1 MRLCYACE
9 HRVEEAWKVC
19 PACSA
24 RLKLG
29 ERFRIE
35 GELGSGAQSVVYKGV
50 DLTKSEDEFFVL
62 KVAKGKHRFFG
73 EVSLL
78 EHEYDCLC
86 KIDNPNI
93 IKAYE
98 YGEIEGCEFILM
110 EWFEGEPLNR
120 RIRQAGLFDM
130 LTAMSIARQIC
141 HALEGIHEIEVVH
154 RDIKLKNILV
164 NDANEIKLIDL
175 GIASRQDGGLGTYLG
190 FIGTREYAAP
200 EQFLQKG
207 VDVRTDIYSFG
218 IVLYFLFTGR
228 FPFDRETKQSS
239 EELMHFHLHEPPP
252 PPSTFNPRIKPMLD
266 RLILKCLAKEKE
278 GRYQTI
284 QDVAQALE
292 AAQQEYSSQSNL
304 PSMRPPSAFLPERS
318 RFSEVDSDF
327 PPPSELPPT
336 EIEQKETVPGSY
348 APLQP
353 ITPISASPRRR
364 RLLGVLGAIAGVA
377 LGVFALIYFTDL
389 RLWLAAW
396 LLGSPVAG
404 GGIEIGTPPVERFV
418 SSEGRLHLFTDR
430 KGRIVGVVTSRGE
443 GPPSVEGKG
452 KVTLLSPVPPEL
464 PLARPLIWR
473 TDRVKIRSEDFVFPF
488 ELFHQI
494 FLESDPA
501 SIEVCFGTRWRCAR
515 VRLPPGAWSHPTP
528 LFSWETPFP
537 LPPSGGPPGLDG
549 IVPYPQRLALEV
561 RTEEG
566 TIVSSD
572 TEVVTSAQTWRALLA
587 QWARHNREAIAQ
599 AYVTGGGEAITVTL
613 EAEFAGETLRWGTL
627 HLTTVTTVTAWDC
640 PSPRRCRFTWLGPPS
655 AHFELHPRAMPETQW
670 HIRNV
675 KRERLPYRTE
685 FSPPPLRSLTSLSAR
700 IDAEE
705 GMGGEFLL
713 LTVEAPTG
721 NPPTFRRRARGQ
733 IELVGEKTLSVT
745 TYIPVDV
752 TVYVG
757 GRRRFTDRCADHC
770 LFDLEKALA
779 GWTERFQGDRLD
791 YEVRVNG
798 LPVARFPVVGKQA
811 PSPSRPTAKPKGQ
824 GATPTPAAP
833 PPACPKEMIDFGRFC
848 IDRYEFTVGVCHQIP
863 ECRQFLKDET
873 YLALSRKFPEIA
885 WKEPD
890 APLVSVKFEEAERFC
905 RLRLGA
911 RGRLPTVAEWQ
922 RAAQGIEQL
931 DLRTFNILGSAEE
944 GPRLRSVHAL
954 GKDVSRSG
962 LVGMGGNV
970 SEWAS
975 GKGQRP
981 YACGKGFDESA
992 A

>member
-50 DLTKSEDEFFVL
+50 DLTKSEDVFFVL
-62 KVAKGKHRFFG
+62 KVAKGKYRFFG

-86 KIDNPNI
+86 KIDNPYI

-98 YGEIEGCEFILM
+98 HGEIEGCEFILM

-141 HALEGIHEIEVVH
+141 HALEAIHEIEVVH

-239 EELMHFHLHEPPP
+239 EELMHFHLHESPP
-252 PPSTFNPRIKPMLD
+252 PPSTFNPRIRPMLD

-278 GRYQTI
+278 RRYQTI
-284 QDVAQALE
+284 QEVAQALE

-318 RFSEVDSDF
+318 RFSDVDSDF

-364 RLLGVLGAIAGVA
+364 RLLGILGAIAGVA

-389 RLWLAAW
+389 RLRLAAW

-404 GGIEIGTPPVERFV
+404 GGIEIALPPVERFV
-418 SSEGRLHLFTDR
+418 SEGERLHLFADR
-430 KGRIVGVVTSRGE
+430 EGRIVGVATLRDE
-443 GPPSVEGKG
+443 GPPSVVGKG
-452 KVTLLSPVPPEL
+452 KVTLLSPVPSQL
-464 PLARPLIWR
+464 PPARPLIWR
-473 TDRVKIRSEDFVFPF
+473 TDRVKIRSDDFVLPF
-488 ELFHQI
+488 ESFHQI
-494 FLESDPA
+494 FLESDPS
-501 SIEVCFGTRWRCAR
+501 SIEVCFGTAWRCAK
-515 VRLPPGAWSHPTP
+515 VRLPSGGWSYPTP
-528 LFSWETPFP
+528 LFSWETHFP
-537 LPPSGGPPGLDG
+537 LPPVGGPPELDG
-549 IVPYPQRLALEV
+549 IVPYPQQITFEMH
-561 RTEEG
+561 TKGG

-572 TEVVTSAQTWRALLA
+572 TEVVTSAQTWHALLSRWA
-587 QWARHNREAIAQ
+587 QRNRQEIAET
-599 AYVTGGGEAITVTL
+599 YVTGGGEAITMTL
-613 EAEFAGETLRWGTL
+613 EAAFSGETLRWGTL
-627 HLTTVTTVTAWDC
+627 HLATVTAITAWDC
-640 PSPRRCRFTWLGPPS
+640 PSPRRCRFTWIGPPG
-655 AHFELHPRAMPETQW
+655 AHLELHPRAMPATKW
-670 HIRNV
+670 RLRDG
-675 KRERLPYRTE
+675 KRVRLPYRTE
-685 FSPPPLRSLTSLSAR
+685 FSPPRLRSLSSLVAR
-700 IDAEE
+700 IEAKE
-705 GMGGEFLL
+705 GIGGEFPL
-713 LTVEAPTG
+713 LTVEAPTAD
-721 NPPTFRRRARGQ
+721 PPTFRRRGRGK
-733 IELVGEKTLSVT
+733 IEIAGEKTISVT
-745 TYIPVDV
+745 TYLPVDV
-752 TVYVG
+752 EIYIG
-757 GRRRFTDRCADHC
+757 GHRRFAKRCEDRC
-770 LFDLEKALA
+770 LVDLEAAIA
-779 GWTERFQGDRLD
+779 GWGERFKGDRID
-791 YEVRVNG
+791 CEVRVNG
-798 LPVARFPVVGKQA
+798 LAVARFPVVGET
-811 PSPSRPTAKPKGQ
+811 PSPRGPTAKSRGKGGTGK
-824 GATPTPAAP
+824 GAKRAPATTP
-833 PPACPKEMIDFGRFC
+833 PPPCPQEMIHFGAFC
-848 IDRYEFTVGVCHQIP
+848 IDRYEFTVGVCQEIV

-873 YLALSRKFPEIA
+873 YLALSRKFPGIA

-911 RGRLPTVAEWQ
+911 GGRLPTVAEWQ
-922 RAAQGIEQL
+922 RAAQGIEQHE
-931 DLRTFNILGSAEE
+931 LRDFNILGSTEE
-944 GPRLRSVHAL
+944 GPRLRFVHAL
-954 GKDVSRSG
+954 GKDVSRAG

-975 GKGQRP
+975 G
-981 YACGKGFDESA
+981 
-992 A
+992 